1 MLNKTLQKENHMRTN
16 VNSLIPGELIH
27 PGEYLLDEL
36 EAKEISQKDFAK
48 IIGMQTSQ
56 LNEIINGKRAINA
69 ETALLFEKALDI
81 SAEYWMNV
89 QKNYE
94 LDSAKIKRR
103 DHQRLEAIELWNMA
117 QEHIPINFFKKQKV
131 LTGDPLEDI
140 PSIKSIYN
148 IESFDQLAGIYANN
162 NYTRFRKSKTMVVD
176 KVNLIGWVKLLE
188 YKANQQ
194 IVRTFNHSDY
204 ENILIELKK
213 ILTKN
218 KKVKE
223 KIKETLNENGIK
235 IIYQER
241 GEHTPIDGASLWSNG
256 NPAIG
261 MSLRF
266 DRIDNFAFTLFHELG
281 HIFLHLPNNNMAEFI
296 DLEQEPE
303 NYKNNKEEKEA
314 DKFAQIN
321 LIPEELW
328 NDFYNPLYY
337 YSDTKIKDFAK
348 KAKIH
353 PAIVRGR
360 ICFTRGNY
368 AGRTK
373 IKYEIN

>member
-1 MLNKTLQKENHMRTN
+1 MRTN
-16 VNSLIPGELIH
+16 VNSLIPGQLIH

-36 EAKEISQKDFAK
+36 DAKGISQKDFAK
-48 IIGMQTSQ
+48 LIGMQTSQ

-81 SAEYWMNV
+81 TADYWMNI

-103 DHQRLEAIELWNMA
+103 DHERLEAIELWNMA

-131 LTGDPLEDI
+131 ITGDPIEDI
-140 PSIKSIYN
+140 PLIKNIYN
-148 IESFDQLAGIYANN
+148 IESFDQLANIYANN
-162 NYTRFRKSKTMVVD
+162 NYARFRKSKALEID
-176 KVNLIGWVKLLE
+176 KINLIGWIKLLE
-188 YKANQQ
+188 YRANQE
-194 IVRTFNHSDY
+194 IVHAFNYSNY
-204 ENILIELKK
+204 ENIIIELKK

-223 KIKETLNENGIK
+223 NVKEMLNANGIK
-235 IIYQER
+235 IIYQEKA
-241 GEHTPIDGASLWSNG
+241 EQTPIDGVSLWSNG

-261 MSLRF
+261 MSMRHN
-266 DRIDNFAFTLFHELG
+266 RIDNFAFTLFHELG
-281 HIFLHLPNNNMAEFI
+281 HIFLHLPNNNTAEFI
-296 DLEQEPE
+296 DLEKESE
-303 NYKNNKEEKEA
+303 NYKNSKEEKEA
-314 DKFAQIN
+314 DKFAQTN
-321 LIPEELW
+321 LIPEDLW
-328 NDFYNPLYY
+328 NKFFNPSAY
-337 YSDTKIKDFAK
+337 YSDTKIKEFAK

-360 ICFTRGNY
+360 ICFTKENY